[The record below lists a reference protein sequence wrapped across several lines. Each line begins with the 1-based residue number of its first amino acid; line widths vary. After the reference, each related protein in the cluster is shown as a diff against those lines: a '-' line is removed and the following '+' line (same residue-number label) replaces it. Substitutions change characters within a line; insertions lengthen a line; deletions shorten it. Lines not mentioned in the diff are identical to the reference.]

1 MRLALAD
8 VKKSISRRDGVT
20 RLTPYL
26 LRPGELAREIEAL
39 IALYEA
45 WVGRER
51 SSFPVDRAAELIGD
65 YRLARCLTNCLSD
78 DYEWQSPAWPGSASD
93 DEATALA
100 DREIQAPG
108 QLRLALYD
116 WVNDHTGGYLS
127 AADRESSLD
136 ACAAD
141 LGLRRATLDTLLV
154 LDGAAQAVLYR
165 LGEDAAHGGYA
176 GPAL

>member
-8 VKKSISRRDGVT
+8 IKKTISRRGDAT

-51 SSFPVDRAAELIGD
+51 SSFPMDRAAELIGD
-65 YRLARCLTNCLSD
+65 YRLARCLTNCLAEN
-78 DYEWQSPAWPGSASD
+78 YEWQAPAWPSSASD

-100 DREIQAPG
+100 DREIRSPG
-108 QLRLALYD
+108 QLRMALYD
-116 WVNDHTGGYLS
+116 WVNDHAGGYLS
-127 AADRESSLD
+127 ATDRESSLD
-136 ACAAD
+136 A
-141 LGLRRATLDTLLV
+141 
-154 LDGAAQAVLYR
+154 
-165 LGEDAAHGGYA
+165 
-176 GPAL
+176 